1 MANVSLMANI
11 ADQRAS
17 EIAGFSAQLV
27 PVGVILSYGGANA
40 PTGWLLCDGRA
51 ISRTTYGLLYAVLT
65 SNGTTFPFGSG
76 DGSTTFN
83 LPDLRGRFPRYDDN
97 MGNHGIS
104 GVTASGAAS
113 RDTGRVHGSA
123 QVDATKRPTT
133 AFGATAAAQAFTG
146 SVSGS
151 TATDLTHNHTFT
163 GRYNETGLGAFQ
175 PTYGNGTGISV
186 NTITNNNSGNLN
198 HSHNVTPSGSNS
210 SSAVGTWTGGDAETR
225 PINVAVNAIIKI

>member
-1 MANVSLMANI
+1 MANVSLIANI
-11 ADQRAS
+11 ADQTAS
-17 EIAGFSAQLV
+17 QAANGSAQLV
-27 PVGVILSYGGANA
+27 PTGVILSYGGANA

-51 ISRTTYGLLYAVLT
+51 ISRTTFAGLFAVLST
-65 SNGTTFPFGSG
+65 SFGVG

-133 AFGATAAAQAFTG
+133 AFTSGSSSTSG
-146 SVSGS
+146 SVGGS
-151 TATDLTHNHTFT
+151 DGAHTHTMTSSSFM
-163 GRYNETGLGAFQ
+163 
-175 PTYGNGTGISV
+175 
-186 NTITNNNSGNLN
+186 SGN
-198 HSHNVTPSGSNS
+198 SCASGSNAA
-210 SSAVGTWTGGDAETR
+210 AVGSGGGTYGTTVTNSGHGHGFSLTAAGQSVTGGGDAETR

>member
-1 MANVSLMANI
+1 MANVSLIANI
-11 ADQRAS
+11 ADQTAS
-17 EIAGFSAQLV
+17 QAADGSAQLV
-27 PVGVILSYGGANA
+27 PTGVILSYGGANA

-51 ISRTTYGLLYAVLT
+51 ISRTTFAGLFAVLST
-65 SNGTTFPFGSG
+65 SFGVG

-133 AFGATAAAQAFTG
+133 AFTTAAAP
-146 SVSGS
+146 VSGS
-151 TATDLTHNHTFT
+151 SQIGYVLSAPPGGNVGAPTTATDPN
-163 GRYNETGLGAFQ
+163 R
-175 PTYGNGTGISV
+175 TGI
-186 NTITNNNSGNLN
+186 I
-198 HSHNVTPSGSNS
+198 NVTNS
-210 SSAVGTWTGGDAETR
+210 LTAAASTVNGGGDAETR

>member
-1 MANVSLMANI
+1 MANVSLIANI
-11 ADQRAS
+11 ADQTAS
-17 EIAGFSAQLV
+17 QAADGSAQLV
-27 PVGVILSYGGANA
+27 PTRVILSYGGANA

-51 ISRTTYGLLYAVLT
+51 ISRTTFAGLFAVLST
-65 SNGTTFPFGSG
+65 SFGVG

-123 QVDATKRPTT
+123 QTQTT
-133 AFGATAAAQAFTG
+133 AKNGLSNTASAATGSVGGSDGTHTHTMTSSSFMSGNSFASGSAAAAVGSGGGTYGTTTTNSAHGHGFSLTAAAQ
-146 SVSGS
+146 
-151 TATDLTHNHTFT
+151 
-163 GRYNETGLGAFQ
+163 
-175 PTYGNGTGISV
+175 
-186 NTITNNNSGNLN
+186 TIT
-198 HSHNVTPSGSNS
+198 
-210 SSAVGTWTGGDAETR
+210 GDAETR